1 MVKDV
6 LSITATIVILAVGTA
21 SAFWEVVLFGHRIM
35 GAQSVEPKPA
45 AKERAAA
52 QETGTVKAIDKEDR
66 TVTLVGQP
74 GGTLALPVRDPQK
87 LDAVKVGDPVVATY
101 YEALVIQ
108 VRPAGAAMP
117 GISASDAMIT
127 SKQGDIAA
135 GPIESEVTLTAA
147 ITAVN
152 GKNGMLIKG
161 LDGEAE
167 TVKVRDLM
175 LHAP

>member
-6 LSITATIVILAVGTA
+6 LSMTATIVILAVGTA

-74 GGTLALPVRDPQK
+74 GGTLALPVQDPQK

-117 GISASDAMIT
+117 GISASDAMVT
-127 SKQGDIAA
+127 SKQGDAVALEKPA
-135 GPIESEVTLTAA
+135 G
-147 ITAVN
+147 
-152 GKNGMLIKG
+152 M
-161 LDGEAE
+161 
-167 TVKVRDLM
+167 
-175 LHAP
+175 

>member
-6 LSITATIVILAVGTA
+6 LSMTATIVILAVGTA
-21 SAFWEVVLFGHRIM
+21 SAFWDVVLFGHRII
-35 GAQSVEPKPA
+35 GAQTVAPKPA

-52 QETGTVKAIDKEDR
+52 QVTGTVQAIDKEDR

-74 GGTLALPVRDPQK
+74 GGTLALPVQDPQK

-101 YEALVIQ
+101 YEAL
-108 VRPAGAAMP
+108 
-117 GISASDAMIT
+117 
-127 SKQGDIAA
+127 
-135 GPIESEVTLTAA
+135 TAA

-152 GKNGMLIKG
+152 GKNGVLTIKG

-167 TVKVRDLM
+167 TLVQLTFTP
-175 LHAP
+175 APAAALEKPAGM